1 MPTYPGGIPD
11 LKTQAEI
18 EPGTSDDSVLGIP
31 KLVGDVNGEVEAIT
45 AELGTNPS
53 GSEATVAARLTALD
67 STVSGKAATSHTHA
81 QSDVTGLTSALSG
94 KSDTGHTHAY
104 EPSGAV
110 ASHEADTTN
119 VHGIAD
125 TSALETT
132 TGAQAKV
139 DAHVND
145 TTDAHDASAISTT
158 GHNGNLAGATDVQ
171 AALDILDNATFGG
184 GGGISDGDK
193 GDVTVSASG
202 ATWTIDNAA
211 VTEAKIA
218 TDAVTA
224 DKIAANAVGAS
235 ELADNAVDTAAIADG
250 AVTSAKIA
258 DGTIATGDVAD
269 DAVTYAKL
277 QNVSATSRVL
287 ARVSSGAGN
296 VEEATPAQIRSMIGS
311 SLYGYFDIR
320 NYGAV
325 CDGSTDDTTAIAD
338 AVTALNAAGR
348 GVLFIPGRTVS
359 STSHTITVPATIMG
373 LGAGARLK
381 AAQAPSSV
389 RFTSGTST
397 GFDLKAPGSRAIDVA
412 LLHTAFNETTLGVTG
427 SAPTAGFGLRFG
439 DTTTGTGDGTQLTRV
454 LIQGFYTNL
463 DIDNA
468 TEFGMD
474 ACQLW
479 APVHTNVRLRNTTET
494 DFGDAAFVGSWFI
507 PVRSY
512 ANATYNMRWESG
524 GGLKLIGCKF
534 NGGSS
539 GAPYYCDLSHVS
551 MTAGSGTSTSILISE
566 GTSYENYGTT
576 HYAIDLL
583 VSGTGTFDYVSI
595 GGGEVA
601 PYSTGGGGFRIR
613 GRSGHVLKQVSIQGV
628 NMVGAGGGAV
638 PVTLDYC
645 DEVLLA
651 NTYTGWSGSDTF
663 TNCTDIRY
671 ADRTA
676 TATSAG
682 LAPAGSKLYRRSVDY
697 SIGKVLVAETD
708 VFRWYNKTGQTLTI
722 DKVFFSLGTVGTVST
737 SSPISGK
744 AVVVDVNKN
753 GTTIFTTQANRP
765 AVNTSANLSST
776 TAPDVT
782 TLADGDYLT
791 FDVDFV
797 GAAGGAAYAVVTV
810 EMSA

>member
-1 MPTYPGGIPD
+1 M
-11 LKTQAEI
+11 
-18 EPGTSDDSVLGIP
+18 
-31 KLVGDVNGEVEAIT
+31 
-45 AELGTNPS
+45 
-53 GSEATVAARLTALD
+53 TALD

-94 KSDTGHTHAY
+94 KSDTGHTHAGTDIT
-104 EPSGAV
+104 SGTV
-110 ASHEADTTN
+110 ATARLNVGTGSGTVAAGDHSH
-119 VHGIAD
+119 
-125 TSALETT
+125 SAGNLDSLSDVTI
-132 TGAQAKV
+132 TGASTGQVLKYNGSAWI
-139 DAHVND
+139 ND
-145 TTDAHDASAISTT
+145 TDAT
-158 GHNGNLAGATDVQ
+158 
-171 AALDILDNATFGG
+171 G

-512 ANATYNMRWESG
+512 ANAAYNVRWESG
-524 GGLKLIGCKF
+524 GGLKIIGCKF

-551 MTAGSGTSTSILISE
+551 MTAGSGTSTSILIVE
-566 GTSYENYGTT
+566 GTSFENYGTT
-576 HYAIDLL
+576 HYAI
-583 VSGTGTFDYVSI
+583 SESTF
-595 GGGEVA
+595 
-601 PYSTGGGGFRIR
+601 
-613 GRSGHVLKQVSIQGV
+613 
-628 NMVGAGGGAV
+628 
-638 PVTLDYC
+638 
-645 DEVLLA
+645 
-651 NTYTGWSGSDTF
+651 
-663 TNCTDIRY
+663 
-671 ADRTA
+671 
-676 TATSAG
+676 
-682 LAPAGSKLYRRSVDY
+682 
-697 SIGKVLVAETD
+697 
-708 VFRWYNKTGQTLTI
+708 
-722 DKVFFSLGTVGTVST
+722 
-737 SSPISGK
+737 
-744 AVVVDVNKN
+744 
-753 GTTIFTTQANRP
+753 
-765 AVNTSANLSST
+765 
-776 TAPDVT
+776 
-782 TLADGDYLT
+782 
-791 FDVDFV
+791 
-797 GAAGGAAYAVVTV
+797 
-810 EMSA
+810 